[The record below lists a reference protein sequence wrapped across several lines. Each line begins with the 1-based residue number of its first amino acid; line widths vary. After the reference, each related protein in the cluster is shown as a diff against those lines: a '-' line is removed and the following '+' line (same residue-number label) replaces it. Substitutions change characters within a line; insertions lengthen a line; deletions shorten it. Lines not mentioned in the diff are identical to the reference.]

1 MQALE
6 LLQKHFGYSSF
17 NPGQESIINDVVSG
31 RDVFVLMPKG
41 SGKPPSSQLPALR
54 KPGIT
59 VVVSPL
65 IALMK
70 DQVDALRINGIGA
83 SCINSSMAPAGGAK
97 GKGRPL
103 TGKDKLLYVAPE
115 RFASYDFLPFLKML
129 KISLFA
135 IDEAHCISEWGHDF
149 RPEYRRLR
157 LLRDNFPD
165 VPIIAL
171 TATAIPEVQD
181 DIVHNLMLKSPV
193 IHRRSFNRENLTYY
207 VRPKKDSISQIVDYI
222 RARSKDSGI
231 IYCQGRKTADRITSR
246 LRQEGFRALSYH
258 AGLSTD
264 AREANQEAFIKDDAE
279 IIVATIAFGMGINK
293 TNVRYVIHYDLPR
306 SLEGYYQ
313 ETGRAGRDRL
323 ESDCILFY
331 TYADKR
337 KVDYFIEKL
346 RSTKKQETARKKLAE
361 MLEYC
366 ESRECRRRF
375 LLDYFGE
382 TFDGI
387 CIKCDNCIMPHE
399 VIDGT
404 DIAKKILRC
413 VLDLEQRFGAT
424 YVSSLL
430 TGKSKSYAHSMLK
443 SCGAGKDYPAKQW
456 TSFIREL
463 QPQGFL
469 KAEGD
474 KYPILKITHSGMD
487 VLRGIVTVK
496 LTKPAKIKLT
506 KKEEPITAL
515 FDILRQL
522 RKVMADAERVP
533 PYIIFPDSTLK
544 EMATYYPQTIEA
556 MAKIH
561 GVGEHK
567 LQKYGRAF
575 LRKILDYC
583 KEHNIA
589 EKQKSDEVPRISA
602 NGDYKQTLFLAK
614 QGLSLREIA
623 TRRGLAESTIASH
636 IESLFM
642 LGNDV
647 NIDNIIPKERQDAIE
662 REMSGLA
669 TQGLAALKE
678 TLGDGYS
685 YDELRIV
692 RAKFNEIGRAHV

>member
-17 NPGQESIINDVVSG
+17 NPAQEEIINDVLAG
-31 RDVFVLMPKG
+31 RDVFVLMPTG
-41 SGKPPSSQLPALR
+41 SGKSLCYQLPALM

-83 SCINSSMAPAGGAK
+83 SCINSSMAPVEAENVK
-97 GKGRPL
+97 VRLL
-103 TGKDKLLYVAPE
+103 TGKDKLLYIAPE

-129 KISLFA
+129 KIALFA

-157 LLRDNFPD
+157 LLRDNFPE

-171 TATAIPEVQD
+171 TATAIPEVQE
-181 DIVHNLMLKSPV
+181 DIVKSLMLKSPA

-207 VRPKKDSISQIVDYI
+207 VRPKKDSMTQIVDYI
-222 RARSKDSGI
+222 RARPKDSGI
-231 IYCQGRKTADRITSR
+231 IYCQGRKTADRITAR
-246 LRQEGFRALSYH
+246 LQQEGFRAFSYH
-258 AGLSTD
+258 AGLSAD
-264 AREANQEAFIKDDAE
+264 KRETNQDAFIKDDAE
-279 IIVATIAFGMGINK
+279 IVVATIAFGMGINK

-306 SLEGYYQ
+306 NIEGYYQ

-337 KVDYFIEKL
+337 KVEYFIELLK
-346 RSTKKQETARKKLAE
+346 SPKKQATARKKLAE
-361 MLEYC
+361 MLDYC
-366 ESRECRRRF
+366 ESKECRRRF
-375 LLDYFGE
+375 LLNYFGE
-382 TFDGI
+382 SFDGT
-387 CIKCDNCIMPHE
+387 CTKCDNCIAPQEM
-399 VIDGT
+399 INGT
-404 DIAKKILRC
+404 DIAKKALRC

-424 YVSSLL
+424 YISSLL

-443 SCGAGKDYPAKQW
+443 SCGAGKEYTAKQW

-463 QPQGFL
+463 QQQGFL
-469 KAEGD
+469 RVEGD
-474 KYPILKITHSGMD
+474 KYPVLKITQSGMD
-487 VLRGIVTVK
+487 ALRGSAAVQ
-496 LTKPAKIKLT
+496 LTKPVKVRIT
-506 KKEEPITAL
+506 KKEEPITEL

-533 PYIIFPDSTLK
+533 PYIIFPDSTLR
-544 EMATYYPQTIEA
+544 EMSTYYPQTIEA
-556 MAKIH
+556 VAKIH

-583 KEHNIA
+583 KEHGVA
-589 EKQKSDEVPRISA
+589 EKEKNDEVPRLSA
-602 NGDYKQTLFLAK
+602 GPQAQTLFLAK

-647 NIDNIIPKERQDAIE
+647 NIDNIVPKERQAAIE
-662 REMSGLA
+662 GALSGLGA
-669 TQGLAALKE
+669 QALAPLKE
-678 TLGDGYS
+678 KLGDAYS

-692 RAKFNEIGRAHV
+692 RAMINSRRLAKT